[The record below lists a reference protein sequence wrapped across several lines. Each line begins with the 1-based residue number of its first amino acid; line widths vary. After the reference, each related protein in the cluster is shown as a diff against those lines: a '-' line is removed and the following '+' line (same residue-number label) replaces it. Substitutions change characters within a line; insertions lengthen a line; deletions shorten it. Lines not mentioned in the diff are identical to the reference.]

1 MMARISSPVSL
12 TSMSTSSKAGTRWH
26 RPASGYQAATWSS
39 RIQIG
44 LPVLWL
50 VNFTYLIAG
59 SFTG

>member
-1 MMARISSPVSL
+1 
-12 TSMSTSSKAGTRWH
+12 MSTSSKAGTRWH

-50 VNFTYLIAG
+50 VNFTYLIAC